1 MVERV
6 PLAHVALALLVTI
19 IWGVA
24 FVATRVALDDFSPA
38 ALTALRFLV
47 AALPAAL
54 LPRPRVS
61 WQALVLVGLTLY
73 TGQFLFQ
80 FLGIA
85 AGMPPGL
92 AAIVVQTQALF
103 TIVLAALAAGE
114 RPTGREWTRHRGGLR
129 GPGRHRGHGGRRP
142 DRDRPRP
149 HRDVRGELGRRQR
162 AGQAPARGRPA
173 RPRGLAE
180 PRAAPARPGARRAVD
195 GPRAL
200 GASARGASWLAV
212 AAVLYLGLVATVLAY
227 AIWGYLL
234 RRHSAAQVA
243 PFALLVPFVAA
254 ASSAL
259 VLGERFGP
267 RRLVGMGLVLLGLAI
282 IMVRP
287 GLMVRPGAAGL
298 TEPPRRSR

>member
-6 PLAHVALALLVTI
+6 PLAHLALALPVTI

-24 FVATRVALDDFSPA
+24 FVATRLALDDFSPA

-61 WQALVLVGLTLY
+61 WRALVLIGLTLY

-114 RPTGREWTRHRGGLR
+114 RPTGREWSGTAVGFAGLGRVAGQGGG
-129 GPGRHRGHGGRRP
+129 GPARV
-142 DRDRPRP
+142 RPR
-149 HRDVRGELGRRQR
+149 
-162 AGQAPARGRPA
+162 
-173 RPRGLAE
+173 
-180 PRAAPARPGARRAVD
+180 
-195 GPRAL
+195 
-200 GASARGASWLAV
+200 
-212 AAVLYLGLVATVLAY
+212 
-227 AIWGYLL
+227 
-234 RRHSAAQVA
+234 
-243 PFALLVPFVAA
+243 
-254 ASSAL
+254 
-259 VLGERFGP
+259 
-267 RRLVGMGLVLLGLAI
+267 
-282 IMVRP
+282 
-287 GLMVRPGAAGL
+287 
-298 TEPPRRSR
+298 